1 MKRLFF
7 LIIICLFM
15 VSCGKQADNTVEKF
29 IDNIK
34 NKKIDAAMKYVKNE
48 DVAKNME
55 IIDVS
60 YKNKT
65 QEAIFEALFKNMNY
79 KVLQT
84 KKESD
89 ELTIVKVEI
98 ENVDIKGV
106 FIRLFEE
113 TINDMSAGGEGSK
126 ADDHSSLEKKL
137 IEILNDKNVP
147 KIKAV
152 TEFAVYKTKEGNKIE
167 LTSDNV
173 NIMFGQILTSF
184 EGFMKSDEVSEEKK
198 TEPED
203 IQPKPQPM
211 QKK

>member
-1 MKRLFF
+1 MKKLFF

-55 IIDVS
+55 IMEIS

-79 KVLQT
+79 KILQT

-106 FIRLFEE
+106 FMRLFEE
-113 TINDMSAGGEGSK
+113 TMQDMSAGGEGSK
-126 ADDHSSLEKKL
+126 ADDHNTLEKKL

-147 KIKAV
+147 KIKAI
-152 TEFAVYKTKEGNKIE
+152 TEFAVHNTKEGNKIE
-167 LTSDNV
+167 LTPDNV
-173 NIMFGQILTSF
+173 NIMFGQIYSSLD
-184 EGFMKSDEVSEEKK
+184 GFAKSGESSDEKK

>member
-1 MKRLFF
+1 
-7 LIIICLFM
+7 M

-55 IIDVS
+55 IMEIS

-89 ELTIVKVEI
+89 ELTIVKVEK

-106 FIRLFEE
+106 I
-113 TINDMSAGGEGSK
+113 M
-126 ADDHSSLEKKL
+126 KL
-137 IEILNDKNVP
+137 IEQT
-147 KIKAV
+147 IK
-152 TEFAVYKTKEGNKIE
+152 
-167 LTSDNV
+167 
-173 NIMFGQILTSF
+173 
-184 EGFMKSDEVSEEKK
+184 
-198 TEPED
+198 D
-203 IQPKPQPM
+203 ISV
-211 QKK
+211 

>member
-1 MKRLFF
+1 
-7 LIIICLFM
+7 
-15 VSCGKQADNTVEKF
+15 
-29 IDNIK
+29 
-34 NKKIDAAMKYVKNE
+34 MKYVKNE
-48 DVAKNME
+48 NVAKDME
-55 IIDVS
+55 IMEIS

-106 FIRLFEE
+106 FMRLFEE
-113 TINDMSAGGEGSK
+113 TIQDMSAGGEVSK
-126 ADDHSSLEKKL
+126 ADDHSTLEKKL

-147 KIKAV
+147 KTKAV
-152 TEFAVYKTKEGNKIE
+152 TEFAVYNTKDGNKIE
-167 LTSDNV
+167 LTPDNV
-173 NIMFGQILTSF
+173 NIMFGQISSLG
-184 EGFMKSDEVSEEKK
+184 GFAKSDESSEEKK

>member
-1 MKRLFF
+1 MKKIFF

-55 IIDVS
+55 IMEIS

-106 FIRLFEE
+106 FMRLFEE
-113 TINDMSAGGEGSK
+113 TIQDMSAGGEGSK

-152 TEFAVYKTKEGNKIE
+152 TEFAVYNTKEGNKIE
-167 LTSDNV
+167 LTPDNV
-173 NIMFGQILTSF
+173 NIMFGQILTSLD
-184 EGFMKSDEVSEEKK
+184 GFAKSGESSEEKK

>member
-7 LIIICLFM
+7 LIIVCLFM
-15 VSCGKQADNTVEKF
+15 VSCGKQADGTVEKF

-34 NKKIDAAMKYVKNE
+34 NKKIDAAMKFVKDEN
-48 DVAKNME
+48 VAKNVEIME
-55 IIDVS
+55 IS

-79 KVLQT
+79 KILQT

-89 ELTIVKVEI
+89 EKTIVKVEI
-98 ENVDIKGV
+98 ENVDVKGV
-106 FIRLFEE
+106 FSRLFEE
-113 TINDMSAGGEGSK
+113 TMNDIGVSDGTSK

-137 IEILNDKNVP
+137 IAILNDKNVP
-147 KIKAV
+147 KIKAT
-152 TEFAVYKTKEGNKIE
+152 TEFTVYKTKDGNKIE
-167 LTSDNV
+167 LTPDNV
-173 NIMFGQILTSF
+173 NVMFGQIYTSIERF
-184 EGFMKSDEVSEEKK
+184 EKSGESSEEKK

>member
-1 MKRLFF
+1 
-7 LIIICLFM
+7 M

-48 DVAKNME
+48 DIAENME
-55 IIDVS
+55 IS
-60 YKNKT
+60 YTNKT

-79 KVLQT
+79 KLLQT

-89 ELTIVKVEI
+89 ELTIVRVEI

-113 TINDMSAGGEGSK
+113 TVQDMSVGGEGSK
-126 ADDHSSLEKKL
+126 ADDQSSLEKKL
-137 IEILNDKNVP
+137 IEILKDKNVP

-152 TEFAVYKTKEGNKIE
+152 TDFAVYKTKEGNKIE
-167 LTSDNV
+167 LTPDNV
-173 NIMFGQILTSF
+173 NIMFGQISSLG
-184 EGFMKSDEVSEEKK
+184 GFTKSDETSEEKH
-198 TEPED
+198 TQPED

>member
-1 MKRLFF
+1 MKKLFF

-55 IIDVS
+55 IMEIS

-106 FIRLFEE
+106 FMRLFEE
-113 TINDMSAGGEGSK
+113 TIQDMSAGGEGSK

-152 TEFAVYKTKEGNKIE
+152 TEFAVYNTKEGNKIE
-167 LTSDNV
+167 LTPDNV
-173 NIMFGQILTSF
+173 NIMFGQISSLG
-184 EGFMKSDEVSEEKK
+184 GFAKSDESSEEKK

>member
-7 LIIICLFM
+7 LIIICLFV

-34 NKKIDAAMKYVKNE
+34 NKKIDAAMKYVKDE
-48 DVAKNME
+48 DIAKNVEIME
-55 IIDVS
+55 IS

-84 KKESD
+84 KKETD
-89 ELTIVKVEI
+89 EKTIVKVEI
-98 ENVDIKGV
+98 ENVDVKGV
-106 FIRLFEE
+106 FTRLFEE
-113 TINDMSAGGEGSK
+113 TMNDLGFDGDSK

-137 IEILNDKNVP
+137 ITILNDKNVP
-147 KIKAV
+147 KTKST
-152 TEFAVYKTKEGNKIE
+152 TEFIVYKTKDGNKIE
-167 LTSDNV
+167 LTPDNV
-173 NIMFGQILTSF
+173 NVMFGQIYTSIERF
-184 EGFMKSDEVSEEKK
+184 EKSGETSEEKK
-198 TEPED
+198 PESED